1 MRVNTFNLISKT
13 VILCVSITLVFG
25 QRIDHEHSADN
36 DLRMLVENA
45 SRSQQVVWV
54 EDFTGLN

>member
-1 MRVNTFNLISKT
+1 MESKYSNLIAILTFTFT
-13 VILCVSITLVFG
+13 VLFS
-25 QRIDHEHSADN
+25 Q
-36 DLRMLVENA
+36 MLDRNNSTYNNLKPIIENA

>member
-1 MRVNTFNLISKT
+1 MKNKYTILIPCLVLLLNVSFSQRVEQNDSVYDNLRT
-13 VILCVSITLVFG
+13 V
-25 QRIDHEHSADN
+25 
-36 DLRMLVENA
+36 VENA

>member
-1 MRVNTFNLISKT
+1 MKNKYTILIPCLVLLLNFSFSQRVEQNDSVYDNLRT
-13 VILCVSITLVFG
+13 V
-25 QRIDHEHSADN
+25 
-36 DLRMLVENA
+36 VENA

>member
-1 MRVNTFNLISKT
+1 MEIKYSNLIAILTFTFT
-13 VILCVSITLVFG
+13 VLLS
-25 QRIDHEHSADN
+25 Q
-36 DLRMLVENA
+36 MLDRNNLTYNNLKPIIENA

>member
-1 MRVNTFNLISKT
+1 MESKYSNLIAILTFTFT
-13 VILCVSITLVFG
+13 VLLS
-25 QRIDHEHSADN
+25 Q
-36 DLRMLVENA
+36 MLDQNNLTYNNLKPIIENA